1 MKLFIT
7 ILQEEDYRP
16 LAERLTEKGIYHTRL
31 AGEGGFLGG
40 RKVVLLSAVE
50 DEEADTLLGL
60 IKESCSEREET
71 ILAEAPS
78 GFIGMSIP
86 IPMKVHTG
94 GAVVMILPL
103 EKILKV

>member
-7 ILQEEDYRP
+7 ILQEEDYRV
-16 LAERLTEKGIYHTRL
+16 LAERLTEKGIYHTRI
-31 AGEGGFLGG
+31 AGEGGFWGG

-50 DEEADTLLGL
+50 DDAVDTMLAI

-103 EKILKV
+103 DHILKV

>member
-1 MKLFIT
+1 VKLFIT
-7 ILQEEDYRP
+7 ILQEEDYRV
-16 LAERLTEKGIYHTRL
+16 LAERLTEKVIYHTRI

-50 DEEADTLLGL
+50 DDAVDTMLAI
-60 IKESCSEREET
+60 IKESSSEREET

-103 EKILKV
+103 DQIIKV

>member
-1 MKLFIT
+1 VKLFIT
-7 ILQEEDYRP
+7 ILQEEDYRV
-16 LAERLTEKGIYHTRL
+16 LAERLTEKGIYHTRI

-50 DEEADTLLGL
+50 DDAVDTMLAI
-60 IKESCSEREET
+60 IKESCIEREET
-71 ILAEAPS
+71 ILAEAPP

-103 EKILKV
+103 DQIIKV

>member
-16 LAERLTEKGIYHTRL
+16 LAERLTKEGIYHTRI

-50 DEEADTLLGL
+50 DDQAGKLLTL
-60 IKESCSEREET
+60 IRESCSEREET

-103 EKILKV
+103 EQIVKL